1 MYRKLIASTFF
12 ALGLLVFAASA
23 QQPSQPLPKAKE
35 AAPSLPGQ
43 PGKGGG
49 GAAGG
54 TKQSDP
60 TDALVHAALAND
72 PDVKVAQAKI
82 QLAEAEMAKAKQA
95 VVLKVLTLNVTIQEL
110 KTQVAA
116 HTRKLEAMQN
126 LVKAAAI
133 SQEELDLERSK
144 LESAKSALAKAEM
157 ELKLLTG
164 RMQKE
169 VGANSGFRDAT
180 LSNDQAGEAALR
192 WFAQRMKE
200 KQAAMGPIPDRIRA
214 ALDKPVK
221 LGAKGEQVTFAKAL
235 EVFKKD
241 AGLDVPVRNSYPG
254 LNPIMSEGEELPV
267 GAWFQMFADFNKGT
281 QMFSTEARFLVREY
295 GLLVTTKES
304 APSDAITVS
313 EFWKLPVKKDGSPS
327 KTEPILRKYS
337 VPAGT
342 AEAIA
347 KTLSQDEPSLRILAL
362 PTTNEIIVLATEAE
376 HTIFMG
382 KVKDISGGEK
392 KPEAKSQ
399 TAPAKR

>member
-23 QQPSQPLPKAKE
+23 QQPGLPSPKAKE
-35 AAPSLPGQ
+35 ANPSLPGQ
-43 PGKGGG
+43 PGTGGG
-49 GAAGG
+49 GAGG
-54 TKQSDP
+54 TKQADS

-95 VVLKVLTLNVTIQEL
+95 VVLKVLTLIATVQEL
-110 KTQVAA
+110 KSQVAA
-116 HTRKLEAMQN
+116 HTRKVENTQR

-133 SQEELDLERSK
+133 PQEEVDLERSK

-164 RMQKE
+164 GMQKE

-180 LSNDQAGEAALR
+180 LSNDQGLAALK
-192 WFAQRMKE
+192 WFDRRMKGE
-200 KQAAMGPIPDRIRA
+200 QAATGPIPDRIRA

-221 LGAKGEQVTFAKAL
+221 LGTKGEQVSFAKAL

-241 AGLDVPVRNSYPG
+241 AGLDVPVRNYG
-254 LNPIMSEGEELPV
+254 LKLEITSEGEELPV
-267 GAWFQMFADFNKGT
+267 GAWFQL
-281 QMFSTEARFLVREY
+281 FSDNNGCSFCVREY
-295 GLLVTTKES
+295 GLLVTAKGA
-304 APSDAITVS
+304 APPDAVTVM
-313 EFWKLPVKKDGSPS
+313 ELWKQPVKKGG
-327 KTEPILRKYS
+327 EPILRKYS

-347 KTLSQDEPSLRILAL
+347 ATLSQNEPSLRILAL
-362 PTTNEIIVLATEAE
+362 TTTNEIIVLATEAE
-376 HTIFMG
+376 HATLTG
-382 KVKDISGGEK
+382 KLKDIGDGEK
-392 KPEAKSQ
+392 KPEPRTQ